1 MGLPAVSRDGI
12 VALPSPGAAGGRRNA
27 VKPAVLVVDDEK
39 LIRWTLQQCLA
50 TEGYRVIEAASGDD
64 ALRLARDDP
73 PDLMILDLRL
83 PGTDGMTVLQEVR
96 DFEPDLPIII
106 MTAHESVDSAVRA
119 MKLGARDY
127 VSKPLNLEELKVAI
141 RKALEERELR
151 REVRHLRT
159 ERNHHYGLDNVV
171 AVSPAMREVLGLVQK
186 IAESD
191 ATTVLIQGE
200 SGTGK
205 ELVARAIHH
214 QSARTHAPFMAV
226 SCTALQDTLVE
237 SELFGHEKGAFTDA
251 KTLKR
256 GLFELA
262 GGGTLLLD
270 EIGDMNLG
278 AQAKL
283 LRAIE
288 TKAFTRVGGTREIN
302 VDIRI
307 IGTTNRDL
315 ARQVAEASFRE
326 DLYYRLKVI
335 PLTIPP
341 LRDRPEDILP
351 LARHFLAQFT
361 RDSRKAITAFTPR
374 AEHHMTE
381 YPWPGNVREVR
392 NAIER
397 GVILSRGPLI
407 HLEDL
412 PVEIAAPRAKE
423 TRLLAR
429 LAPDAEPVTLANV
442 ERRLIEEALA
452 STEGNQVRA
461 ARMLGITRDTLR
473 YRMKKFGLGGAA
485 QEGG

>member
-1 MGLPAVSRDGI
+1 MVTDLKM
-12 VALPSPGAAGGRRNA
+12 PGM
-27 VKPAVLVVDDEK
+27 
-39 LIRWTLQQCLA
+39 
-50 TEGYRVIEAASGDD
+50 S
-64 ALRLARDDP
+64 
-73 PDLMILDLRL
+73 
-83 PGTDGMTVLQEVR
+83 GMTLLQEVR
-96 DFEPDLPIII
+96 KVLPDLPIII

-159 ERNHHYGLDNVV
+159 ERNHQYGLDNVV

-270 EIGDMNLG
+270 EIGDMNVG

-341 LRDRPEDILP
+341 QRDRPEDILP
-351 LARHFLAQFT
+351 LARHFLTQFT
-361 RDSRKAITAFTPR
+361 RDSRKAITGFTPR
-374 AEHHMTE
+374 AERHMTE
-381 YPWPGNVREVR
+381 YAWPGNVREVR

-412 PVEIAAPRAKE
+412 PVEMAAPRAKE
-423 TRLLAR
+423 ARLLAR
-429 LAPDAEPVTLANV
+429 LAPDAEPVTLENV

-461 ARMLGITRDTLR
+461 AKLLGITRDTLR

>member
-1 MGLPAVSRDGI
+1 
-12 VALPSPGAAGGRRNA
+12 

-50 TEGYRVIEAASGDD
+50 SEGYRVMEADSGDE
-64 ALRLARDDP
+64 ALRLARDEP
-73 PDLMILDLRL
+73 PDLMVLDLRL
-83 PGTDGMTVLQEVR
+83 PGTDGMTVLREVR

-159 ERNHHYGLDNVV
+159 EQHHRYGLDNVV
-171 AVSPAMREVLGLVQK
+171 AESAAMREVLGLVQK

-288 TKAFTRVGGTREIN
+288 TKAFTRVGGTREVS

-351 LARHFLAQFT
+351 LARHFLDQFA
-361 RDSRKAITAFTPR
+361 RGSRKAITGFTPR

-407 HLEDL
+407 DLEDL
-412 PVEIAAPRAKE
+412 PVEIAALRAKE
-423 TRLLAR
+423 ARLLDR
-429 LAPDAEPVTLANV
+429 LAPDAEPVTLENV
-442 ERRLIEEALA
+442 ERRLIEEALT
-452 STEGNQVRA
+452 STQGNQVRA
-461 ARMLGITRDTLR
+461 ARLLGITRDTLR
-473 YRMKKFGLGGAA
+473 YRMKKFGLGGAG

>member
-1 MGLPAVSRDGI
+1 
-12 VALPSPGAAGGRRNA
+12 

-50 TEGYRVIEAASGDD
+50 SEGYRVMEADSGDD
-64 ALRLARDDP
+64 ALRLARDEP

-83 PGTDGMTVLQEVR
+83 PGTDGMTVLREVR
-96 DFEPDLPIII
+96 DLEPDLPVII

-159 ERNHHYGLDNVV
+159 EQHHQYGLDNVV
-171 AVSPAMREVLGLVQK
+171 AASPAMREVLGLVQK

-251 KTLKR
+251 KALKR

-288 TKAFTRVGGTREIN
+288 TKAFTRVGGTREIS

-315 ARQVAEASFRE
+315 ARQVAEAGFRE

-361 RDSRKAITAFTPR
+361 RDSRKAITGFTPR
-374 AEHHMTE
+374 AERHMTE

-407 HLEDL
+407 DLEDL
-412 PVEIAAPRAKE
+412 PVEMAAPRAKE
-423 TRLLAR
+423 APLLAR
-429 LAPDAEPVTLANV
+429 LAPDAEPVTLEDV
-442 ERRLIEEALA
+442 ERRLIEEAL
-452 STEGNQVRA
+452 TTTQGNQVRA
-461 ARMLGITRDTLR
+461 AKLLGITRDTLR
-473 YRMKKFGLGGAA
+473 YRMKKFGLGGVG

>member
-1 MGLPAVSRDGI
+1 
-12 VALPSPGAAGGRRNA
+12 

-50 TEGYRVIEAASGDD
+50 SEGYRVIEADSGDD
-64 ALRLARDDP
+64 ALRLARDET

-83 PGTDGMTVLQEVR
+83 PGTDGMTVLREVR

-251 KTLKR
+251 KALKR

-361 RDSRKAITAFTPR
+361 RDSRKAITGFTPR
-374 AEHHMTE
+374 AEQHMTE

-412 PVEIAAPRAKE
+412 PVEMAAPRAKE
-423 TRLLAR
+423 ARLLAR
-429 LAPDAEPVTLANV
+429 LAPDAEPATLENV

-452 STEGNQVRA
+452 STQGNQVRA

-473 YRMKKFGLGGAA
+473 YRMKKFGLGGAG

>member
-1 MGLPAVSRDGI
+1 M
-12 VALPSPGAAGGRRNA
+12 
-27 VKPAVLVVDDEK
+27 KPAVLVVDDEK

-50 TEGYRVIEAASGDD
+50 SEGYRVMEADSGDD
-64 ALRLARDDP
+64 ALRLARDEP

-83 PGTDGMTVLQEVR
+83 PGTDGMTVLREVR
-96 DFEPDLPIII
+96 DLEPDLPVII

-159 ERNHHYGLDNVV
+159 EQHHQYGLDNVV
-171 AVSPAMREVLGLVQK
+171 AASPAMREVLGLVQK

-251 KTLKR
+251 KALKR

-288 TKAFTRVGGTREIN
+288 TKAFTRVGGTREIS

-361 RDSRKAITAFTPR
+361 RDSRKAITGFTPR
-374 AEHHMTE
+374 AERHMTE

-392 NAIER
+392 NAVER
-397 GVILSRGPLI
+397 GVILTRGPLI
-407 HLEDL
+407 DLEDL
-412 PVEIAAPRAKE
+412 PVEMRAPQSRD

-429 LAPDAEPVTLANV
+429 LGTQADQVTLEDV
-442 ERRLIEEALA
+442 ERRLIEEAL
-452 STEGNQVRA
+452 TTTQGNQVRA
-461 ARMLGITRDTLR
+461 AKLLGITRDTLR
-473 YRMKKFGLGGAA
+473 YRMKKFGLGGTG